1 MEEKRDSV
9 KAKTN
14 SKAGCERK
22 PNGRGGSCFVSFS
35 LFSSSSSFFNFLIF
49 LIVFSFGF
57 YSGPLTWDS
66 LGQLEPWASNEF
78 IFDIPWALDTNEL
91 WA

>member
-49 LIVFSFGF
+49 FFFELFFHLVFIVG
-57 YSGPLTWDS
+57 L
-66 LGQLEPWASNEF
+66 
-78 IFDIPWALDTNEL
+78 
-91 WA
+91 

>member
-22 PNGRGGSCFVSFS
+22 PNGRGGAALSVS
-35 LFSSSSSFFNFLIF
+35 LFFLLLLRSSIFFFFFFELFFNLVF
-49 LIVFSFGF
+49 IVG
-57 YSGPLTWDS
+57 L
-66 LGQLEPWASNEF
+66 
-78 IFDIPWALDTNEL
+78 
-91 WA
+91 